1 MKSRF
6 WPLLMIGLVVIIII
20 SACTPKATPPPV
32 EDTIGTRAAQLA
44 SEMLTLTVAAY
55 SPTPL
60 PPTATLTPV
69 PVTETPTA
77 EPTSSEPP
85 KRPYLIT
92 FASCWLGGPGAEYP
106 LDSNINEKTR
116 VDIIGIG
123 SVEGWYIIRNPYFH
137 KLCWIEGVNL
147 NIDPN
152 LDLSQLPVMTPGP

>member
-1 MKSRF
+1 MKFRF
-6 WPLLMIGLVVIIII
+6 LLLCIIGLSIILMS

-44 SEMLTLTVAAY
+44 SEMLTQTVAAY

-60 PPTATLTPV
+60 PPTATLTPL

-85 KRPYLIT
+85 KRPYLIA

-152 LDLSQLPVMTPGP
+152 LDLTQYPVMTPGP

>member
-1 MKSRF
+1 MKFRF
-6 WPLLMIGLVVIIII
+6 LLLLTTGLISILIV
-20 SACTPKATPPPV
+20 SACASEPTPTPV
-32 EDTIGTRAAQLA
+32 DTIGTMAAELA
-44 SEMLTLTVAAY
+44 SEMLTQTVAAY

-60 PPTATLTPV
+60 PSTATPTPI
-69 PVTETPTA
+69 PVTETPTT
-77 EPTSSEPP
+77 EPTNSEPP
-85 KRPYLIT
+85 KRPYVIT

-106 LDSNINEKTR
+106 LDSNINEKAR

-152 LDLSQLPVMTPGP
+152 LDLSQFPIMTPEP